1 MMYLNRTNDEFKIET
16 NNDCVLHHILRDY
29 YFVSYTS

>member
-1 MMYLNRTNDEFKIET
+1 MMQKIETNDEFKIET